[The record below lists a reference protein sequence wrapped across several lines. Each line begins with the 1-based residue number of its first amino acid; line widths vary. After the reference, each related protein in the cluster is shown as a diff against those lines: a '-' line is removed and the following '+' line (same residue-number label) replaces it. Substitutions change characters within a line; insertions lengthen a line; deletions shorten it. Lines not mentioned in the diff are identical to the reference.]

1 MDNIEDKTYDLW
13 ILISRVYHL
22 IAKLRK
28 LELLKYNILPVQSY
42 ILFIIKALG
51 NETTPTEISGYV
63 YQQRSSISDILNRM
77 AKQGLIK
84 KTNKTGGK
92 RRVIISLT
100 DKGDKALAFSK
111 NREFLHKVMSS
122 LTEGKKKQLESSL
135 EILRDAAINELS
147 LKQKMI
153 MPPSQIS
160 KYYREKNLLDP
171 EKQG

>member
-1 MDNIEDKTYDLW
+1 MGEIEGRKYDIW
-13 ILISRVYHL
+13 ILLSRVYHL
-22 IAKLRK
+22 IAKLRN
-28 LELLKYNILPVQSY
+28 LELEKYSILPVQSY

-77 AKQGLIK
+77 VKQGLIT

-92 RRVIISLT
+92 RRVMITLT
-100 DKGDKALAFSK
+100 EKGEEALNLSK
-111 NREFLHKVMSS
+111 ERKFLHKVMSS
-122 LTEGKKKQLESSL
+122 LSEQKEQQLELSL
-135 EILRDAAINELS
+135 EMLRDAAINELS
-147 LKQKMI
+147 VTQKTI

-171 EKQG
+171 EKQD